1 MCCHAGQTGP
11 VNTAREL
18 ADELIEVLADEDPLN
33 ELLQGIPGIDHR
45 LGDPDES
52 AESAIRE
59 RALRIAA
66 AARSIDPPP
75 EDRITRGV
83 VVQQAEAVVTRLG
96 ARLVEHTMH
105 DLLISPIAKL
115 LEILPAVRP
124 SGPQQEQDFLTR
136 LAAIP
141 DFLAKAADRHRHG
154 AAAGRTPVARRVREA
169 VAHLDAYLSAPESDP
184 LRQAPLH
191 SVDERDRLLADVV
204 RPAFAAYRNVLHAEI
219 QPHGRPDDRPGLC
232 WLPGGAETYAALA
245 RMHTT
250 VDWTPEDLHRTGLAA
265 IEGLAEE
272 YAEIGSRE
280 FGLRTAAEVQQRMR
294 TDPALRWQNAAELLK
309 AAQAAISRAEEAAP
323 EWFGRQPAQ
332 RCRVEAVPADREAN
346 ATAAAYLPA
355 PLDGSRPGIYYANTY
370 RAEERPRFLAEATAF
385 HEAVPG
391 HHFQI
396 TLAQELTGVPLIRR
410 AAWINAFMEGWGLYA
425 ERFADEAGLY
435 SDDVARLGMLAMD
448 SMRAARLV
456 VDTGLHAF
464 GWSREQVVD
473 FLRANTVMP
482 EVEIQ
487 SETDRYIENPGQALS
502 YLVGRLEI
510 QRLRARAEAQLGPAF
525 DLRAFHDVVIGNG
538 PLPMPVLD
546 EVIAEWSSA
555 R

>member
-1 MCCHAGQTGP
+1 M
-11 VNTAREL
+11 NTAREL

-45 LGDPDES
+45 LGDLDES

-66 AARSIDPPP
+66 AARSLDPPP

-83 VVQQAEAVVTRLG
+83 VVQQAEAVATRLG

-105 DLLISPIAKL
+105 DLLVSPIAKL

-141 DFLAKAADRHRHG
+141 EFLANAADRHRHG
-154 AAAGRTPVARRVREA
+154 AAAGRTPVARRVRDA

-184 LRQAPLH
+184 LRQAPLR
-191 SVDERDRLLADVV
+191 SADERDRLLADAV

-219 QPHGRPDDRPGLC
+219 RPHGRPDDRPGLC
-232 WLPGGAETYAALA
+232 WLPDGAETYAALA

-294 TDPALRWQNAAELLK
+294 TDPALRWQDAAELLG
-309 AAQAAISRAEEAAP
+309 AAQAAIGRAEEAAP
-323 EWFGRQPAQ
+323 KWFGRQPAQ

-355 PLDGSRPGIYYANTY
+355 PLDGSRSGIYYANTY

-435 SDDVARLGMLAMD
+435 SDDIARLGMLAMD

-464 GWSREQVVD
+464 GWSRQQVVD

-538 PLPMPVLD
+538 PLPLPVLD
-546 EVIAEWSSA
+546 EVIAGWVRA
-555 R
+555 QG